1 MRLRSVVSVGVP
13 AITFVLMTVVGSDIR
28 LDDFRRLVQ
37 RSRLV
42 WVGLLVPPLLLPAV
56 AASLI
61 ALLRPPPSIAAGL
74 LLVAAC
80 PIGGISN
87 AFTFLAGGTTTLSVL
102 LSAFTCLAAILTMP
116 ATGVALGA
124 AGYQE
129 AVAAPPGVPLLA
141 HLMLAVALPAALGLA
156 VRTCWPATT
165 ERLQPIAWRVASA
178 LLGLLIALIIL
189 SDVPAFVAA
198 LPHAVPL
205 AACFILAT
213 LAAGVAV
220 AHVSGAARPDALALA
235 IGFAT
240 RNIAVATMTA
250 VSVMGRAELAI
261 FATAYFLTEV
271 PLMVGAALLARA
283 VGRRWPRRE
292 RELAR

>member
-1 MRLRSVVSVGVP
+1 
-13 AITFVLMTVVGSDIR
+13 MTIVGSDIR
-28 LDDFRRLVQ
+28 LEDFRRLVH

-42 WVGLLVPPLLLPAV
+42 WIGLLLPPLFLPAV
-56 AASLI
+56 AAGLI

-102 LSAFTCLAAILTMP
+102 LSAFTCLAAVLTMP

-124 AGYQE
+124 AGYQ
-129 AVAAPPGVPLLA
+129 AVVAAPPGVPLLA

-156 VRTCWPATT
+156 VRTHWPATT

-178 LLGLLIALIIL
+178 LLGLLIVLIIL

-205 AACFILAT
+205 AVCFILAT
-213 LAAGVAV
+213 LAAGVVV
-220 AHVSGAARPDALALA
+220 ARVSGAARPDAIAFA

-271 PLMVGAALLARA
+271 PLMVGAALLVRA